1 MSGDVGVEHF
11 AFLLFLLP
19 HIYPVLIGGA
29 AQTRARAFPVSLCY
43 SGTIDL
49 GCERG
54 LGEFCESTDGSS
66 SKLGVI
72 QRKSIVQAE
81 SSPLSLSLISLSRT
95 IHLLLEAIQPVVFT
109 LKRHQR
115 ETVRFASINVASQK
129 RTNDRNTITNKK
141 GELGQKGWG
150 LYDRKGKERDRW
162 TTRKTRVGGLDW
174 NEMILAPIRRYH
186 HVRQIRC
193 NCVVVFKPRDS
204 QTYYFMI
211 SIHVFFIISSC
222 LIDCTVD

>member
-1 MSGDVGVEHF
+1 MERSLCLFPFRKKKTGGNCSSEDGSLQALYDVNNKGDMSGDVGVEHF

-81 SSPLSLSLISLSRT
+81 SSSLSLSFLFLCPVQYISYWKRSSQLSS
-95 IHLLLEAIQPVVFT
+95 L
-109 LKRHQR
+109 
-115 ETVRFASINVASQK
+115 
-129 RTNDRNTITNKK
+129 
-141 GELGQKGWG
+141 
-150 LYDRKGKERDRW
+150 
-162 TTRKTRVGGLDW
+162 
-174 NEMILAPIRRYH
+174 
-186 HVRQIRC
+186 
-193 NCVVVFKPRDS
+193 
-204 QTYYFMI
+204 
-211 SIHVFFIISSC
+211 
-222 LIDCTVD
+222 